1 MNELVTVDANV
12 NAAANTVS
20 PVIFKTWKDDN
31 SIDSAV
37 KMANAMNNPDT
48 LANVTDVIAVTDIV
62 CTKGTR
68 KGRNGMPDTPCVN
81 TTLLCKD
88 GTALFSQSDGIARSA
103 SVIAT
108 LFPDCGR
115 SRGLD
120 FLPVRVVE
128 TKMNNG
134 NTLKKLVID
143 R

>member
-1 MNELVTVDANV
+1 MNELMTTEQNATV
-12 NAAANTVS
+12 NATS

-37 KMANAMNNPDT
+37 KMANAMNNPST
-48 LANVTDVIAVTDIV
+48 LADVVDVIAVTDIV

-68 KGRNGMPDTPCVN
+68 KGRNGMPDMPCIN
-81 TTLLCKD
+81 TTLLCAD
-88 GTALFSQSDGIARSA
+88 GSALFSQSDGVARSA

-120 FLPVRVVE
+120 YLPIRVVE
-128 TKMNNG
+128 SKMSNG